1 MFAGLRSTI
10 AVAPPAADGTGTAQ
24 VLRNDGAVAM
34 RVDYGLRDV

>member
-10 AVAPPAADGTGTAQ
+10 VVAPAGASTGTAQ

-34 RVDYGLRDV
+34 RVDYGLRD